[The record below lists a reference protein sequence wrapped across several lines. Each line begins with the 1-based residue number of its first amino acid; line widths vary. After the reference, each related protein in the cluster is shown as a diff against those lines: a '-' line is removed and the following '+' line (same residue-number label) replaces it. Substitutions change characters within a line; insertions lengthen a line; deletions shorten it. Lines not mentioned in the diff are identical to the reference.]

1 MSEILQYDL
10 LTNNSLFEG
19 QSPSKPDK
27 HKIVTKLE
35 NILQI
40 KNDFENL
47 DDTNNVLVVDFM
59 SLLRRLPMKDFQNF
73 QELLVAGWNY
83 IKGVC
88 KFNELHIVFDSYI
101 AGYILIV

>member
-19 QSPSKPDK
+19 QSSKPYK

-47 DDTNNVLVVDFM
+47 DDANNMLVVDVM
-59 SLLRRLPMKDFQNF
+59 SLLHPLPMKVFQNF
-73 QELLVAGWNY
+73 QELLV
-83 IKGVC
+83 
-88 KFNELHIVFDSYI
+88 L
-101 AGYILIV
+101 

>member
-10 LTNNSLFEG
+10 LTNNLLFEG
-19 QSPSKPDK
+19 QSPSKSGK

-47 DDTNNVLVVDFM
+47 DGTNNLLVVDLI
-59 SLLRRLPMKDFQNF
+59 SLLRRLPMKDF
-73 QELLVAGWNY
+73 
-83 IKGVC
+83 
-88 KFNELHIVFDSYI
+88 
-101 AGYILIV
+101 

>member
-19 QSPSKPDK
+19 QSPSKPYK

-47 DDTNNVLVVDFM
+47 DDANNMLVVDIM
-59 SLLRRLPMKDFQNF
+59 SLLHPLPMKVFQNF
-73 QELLVAGWNY
+73 QELLV
-83 IKGVC
+83 
-88 KFNELHIVFDSYI
+88 L
-101 AGYILIV
+101 

>member
-19 QSPSKPDK
+19 QSPSKPYK

-47 DDTNNVLVVDFM
+47 DDANNMLVVDVM
-59 SLLRRLPMKDFQNF
+59 SQLHPLPMKVFQNF
-73 QELLVAGWNY
+73 QELLV
-83 IKGVC
+83 
-88 KFNELHIVFDSYI
+88 L
-101 AGYILIV
+101 

>member
-19 QSPSKPDK
+19 QSPSKPYK

-47 DDTNNVLVVDFM
+47 DDANNMLVVDVMF
-59 SLLRRLPMKDFQNF
+59 LLHPLPMKVFQNF
-73 QELLVAGWNY
+73 QELLV
-83 IKGVC
+83 
-88 KFNELHIVFDSYI
+88 L
-101 AGYILIV
+101 